1 MMSHQVDNVNKDKS
15 IFKRSSINPEVEKCN
30 TWNENPQAAVN
41 SR

>member
-1 MMSHQVDNVNKDKS
+1 MSHQVDNINKEKS

-30 TWNENPQAAVN
+30 TWSKNSQAVVN